1 MPLVAKKGSISAI
14 LSLLLGWGLGF
25 LSSPSLGSTTTDTE
39 RPRLVAL
46 SEAQLAKE
54 SDARQSRIVEF
65 RKIQE
70 FTRKAGSQAA
80 LAGESRLDW
89 LQYVHADLQREN
101 GDSRILPE
109 LFDYDLD
116 RVFLP
121 DQPVRI

>member
-14 LSLLLGWGLGF
+14 LSLLLGLGLGF
-25 LSSPSLGSTTTDTE
+25 LSSPSLGSTTTDSE

-80 LAGESRLDW
+80 LASESRLDW
-89 LQYVHADLQREN
+89 LQYVHADLQR
-101 GDSRILPE
+101 
-109 LFDYDLD
+109 
-116 RVFLP
+116 
-121 DQPVRI
+121 